1 MTPTMT
7 PIRVVLLA
15 KPSKVVYIC
24 FTLLQLTV
32 ESRYLS
38 FKLRQK
44 KLLLQAEEIDKTT
57 IVFTQNGPR

>member
-24 FTLLQLTV
+24 STFLQLTV
-32 ESRYLS
+32 ESRDLS
-38 FKLRQK
+38 KVEK
-44 KLLLQAEEIDKTT
+44 KNDCK
-57 IVFTQNGPR
+57 NS